1 MKFASRAERMEWL
14 KAAANQIQQM
24 EQQRKVCIMSGEF
37 GKAFGLL
44 KGIKFARTEF
54 AKQSK
59 IYAKRKF

>member
-14 KAAANQIQQM
+14 KAAAGQIRQM
-24 EQQRKVCIMSGEF
+24 EQERKTCIMSGEF
-37 GKAFGLL
+37 EKAHSLL

-59 IYAKRKF
+59 IYAKRK